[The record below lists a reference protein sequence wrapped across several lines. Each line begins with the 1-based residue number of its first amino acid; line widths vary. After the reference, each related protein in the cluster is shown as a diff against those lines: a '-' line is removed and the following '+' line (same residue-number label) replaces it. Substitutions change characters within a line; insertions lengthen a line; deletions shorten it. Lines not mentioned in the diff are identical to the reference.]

1 MHALVIAVGNQMRA
15 DDGVGHRV
23 ADLLEPV
30 PDVVFLRL
38 HQLAPEIASEMQDAE
53 AVVFL
58 DADPAAEYPS
68 LERIDGPLE
77 STSPLSHW
85 TSPSALVLLAT
96 QLYGFQ
102 GEAWLCHLPA
112 RDFTHSSEIT
122 PEAEAQTS
130 VAARLVR
137 GLLESRTR
145 WKPER

>member
-1 MHALVIAVGNQMRA
+1 MRALVIAIGNRMRA

-23 ADLLEPV
+23 ADLLEPA
-30 PDVVFLRL
+30 PGVVFLRL

-53 AVVFL
+53 LVLFL

-68 LERIDGPLE
+68 LERIDGQVEGP
-77 STSPLSHW
+77 SPLSHW
-85 TSPSALVLLAT
+85 TSPGALVSLST
-96 QLYGFQ
+96 QLYGFH

-112 RDFTHSSEIT
+112 RDFTHSAEIT

-137 GLLESRTR
+137 ELLEPRSTH
-145 WKPER
+145 PH